1 YHSYTNII
9 ISCSIL
15 NIRPPPSSTLF
26 PYTTL
31 FRSRIGAMDGPGFFL
46 AQSVDEDS
54 YNDAVYVTLTEYH
67 PFSETETWFGLT
79 LTFHLSAPQ
88 SKTVSFDYELIPAS
102 LQSPRRTGTVSFAP
116 GQVQKTV
123 SIYMNQ
129 HFVPPDPSADK
140 FTLDQLRRLSWHYSA
155 RADYLH

>member
-1 YHSYTNII
+1 
-9 ISCSIL
+9 
-15 NIRPPPSSTLF
+15 
-26 PYTTL
+26 
-31 FRSRIGAMDGPGFFL
+31 
-46 AQSVDEDS
+46 
-54 YNDAVYVTLTEYH
+54 
-67 PFSETETWFGLT
+67 
-79 LTFHLSAPQ
+79 
-88 SKTVSFDYELIPAS
+88 SFDYELIPAS

-155 RADYLH
+155 RADYLHFYNFRNFDYMITHEYQVTHHVVTFMPFAHAYEGGAYIAYAPVNYVT